1 MGLKEILP
9 EKDNI
14 SEEVAN
20 AIKER
25 IEMINDMV
33 AAVVTNNDKHGKTF
47 EAWKLAVHNDK
58 KSFMDKNRLAFQA
71 SNPRFIQY
79 FVDHNLTLDEINYVC
94 LYAIGL
100 NGKEVGEYMNMP
112 SHVNLSS
119 AIRKKLGIDR
129 RDTNIGI
136 WVRNKLKEL

>member
-1 MGLKEILP
+1 MGLKEILS

-47 EAWKLAVHNDK
+47 EAWKSAVHNDK
-58 KSFMDKNRLAFQA
+58 KSFMDKKRIAFQA